1 MGTRIRIFLCVSVIA
16 LTAAGCADE
25 SSSTGGPDSSTD
37 GTSGVN
43 CEDDDPASLPG
54 TFEATFTDG
63 DSTYEL
69 EGGAA
74 FAISSVQQ
82 QLEGS
87 EPKFTIQTVSGNCAE
102 RSEVYIK
109 LDQSAL
115 EENGV
120 PAEQLYEN
128 GEFDGSM
135 GINIITRLT
144 EARVAFL
151 GNATDGV
158 SVTFDDVSENEVT
171 GSFSLET
178 TERETTVSG
187 TFTAPRSDSL
197 NTVF

>member
-1 MGTRIRIFLCVSVIA
+1 MLLYIAIIA
-16 LTAAGCADE
+16 LSATGCADE
-25 SSSTGGPDSSTD
+25 SSSTGWPDSFSDGISSST
-37 GTSGVN
+37 
-43 CEDDDPASLPG
+43 CEDDDATSLPG

-63 DSTYEL
+63 ESTYEL

-82 QLEGS
+82 HVEGS
-87 EPKFTIQTVSGNCAE
+87 EPKFTVQTVSGNCAE

-115 EENGV
+115 MDNDV

-128 GEFDGSM
+128 GEFDGRM
-135 GINIITRLT
+135 GIEIITRLT
-144 EARVAFL
+144 DARVAFL
-151 GNATDGV
+151 GNSTDGV
-158 SVTFDDVSENEVT
+158 SVTFDAVSENEVA

-178 TERETTVSG
+178 TERDTTVSG
-187 TFTAPRSDSL
+187 TFTAPRTDTL